1 VRWLKGIDR
10 VLGPLVWVVAALL
23 VLMLLIGPQVVAND
37 EPASK
42 QAAAPYAQQLFVS
55 NCGSCHALSAAGTSG
70 GVGPSLDGLNLEASA
85 VASQVTNGGSG
96 MPAFGGQLDPG
107 QIQAIAAYVSG
118 ASKP

>member
-1 VRWLKGIDR
+1 MSVLKAIDR

-23 VLMLLIGPQVVAND
+23 ALMLLIGPKVVAND

-42 QAAAPYAQQLFVS
+42 QTAAPYAQQLFVT

-70 GVGPSLDGLNLEASA
+70 GVGPSLDGLDLQASA
-85 VASQVTNGGSG
+85 VAAQVASGGAG

-107 QIQAIAAYVSG
+107 QIRALAAYVAG